1 MSNPITVA
9 KKLTYLK
16 SLDSTSRF
24 LHKDYSKGYKH
35 TGPKSDYQAFIRQ
48 KAKENP
54 NLSHKEVVSIF
65 SKEYSALN
73 KRSK

>member
-54 NLSHKEVVSIF
+54 GLSYRQVVQKF
-65 SKEYSALN
+65 KGAYNPL
-73 KRSK
+73 K